1 MLLGMQHVLLP
12 SLLAVK
18 ILQFYAA
25 RGEIILGEQALI
37 CYGTEGA
44 ASVRISPEVSKLAPA
59 LTRCIAAEPK
69 EDTTYTLTAV
79 GPGGEQ
85 SIKILR
91 IRVRPVPRPA
101 PEISSFTSSNNQIE
115 PGGTA
120 KLCFRVENAESV
132 RVEPPVQYLG
142 ASVSGCFVVSPE
154 KTTTY
159 TLVATGTERRTTRRR
174 VTVSVP

>member
-1 MLLGMQHVLLP
+1 MQHVLFP

-91 IRVRPVPRPA
+91 ITGEA
-101 PEISSFTSSNNQIE
+101 AFTS
-115 PGGTA
+115 GTA
-120 KLCFRVENAESV
+120 LMGKMDGDTITVE
-132 RVEPPVQYLG
+132 
-142 ASVSGCFVVSPE
+142 
-154 KTTTY
+154 
-159 TLVATGTERRTTRRR
+159 
-174 VTVSVP
+174 TVKM